1 MAVLLDLLL
10 RQRVLFLSI
19 EVEHNVSMKELMKNP
34 LPIGISQESPK
45 LCVDIAGRA
54 GARGKMLFG
63 RDESDK
69 MSEMAIDCWLFNLL

>member
-1 MAVLLDLLL
+1 MMHMAVLLDLLL

-19 EVEHNVSMKELMKNP
+19 EVEHNVSMKVRVHKNP

-69 MSEMAIDCWLFNLL
+69 MSEMAID

>member
-1 MAVLLDLLL
+1 
-10 RQRVLFLSI
+10 
-19 EVEHNVSMKELMKNP
+19 MKNP